1 MIERNKLVAFYD
13 DILGQEE
20 RKKDISAD
28 IKDAIE
34 GFAKEHD
41 ISVKSLK
48 GDLKKYK
55 EYQKNKE
62 EFVEVDTETDAL
74 TQSWCRE
81 YQEPAA
87 EEA

>member
-1 MIERNKLVAFYD
+1 MIERQKLVAFYD
-13 DILGQEE
+13 DILGQEQ

-34 GFAKEHD
+34 AFAKEHD
-41 ISVKSLK
+41 IAVKSLK

-74 TQSWCRE
+74 TQAWCRE